1 MGMAPGTGG
10 GMSQYATPFN
20 PELARLVESLPQWAR
35 EYFEERAGILE
46 YEASYPRPQAEEL
59 AWREVQSLM
68 DRHLP
73 KSE

>member
-1 MGMAPGTGG
+1 
-10 GMSQYATPFN
+10 MSQYVTPSN
-20 PELARLVESLPQWAR
+20 PELSRLVESLPQWAR

-46 YEASYPRPQAEEL
+46 YEANYPRSQAEEL

-68 DRHLP
+68 DRHSP

>member
-10 GMSQYATPFN
+10 RVSQYVTPFN
-20 PELARLVESLPQWAR
+20 PELAILVESLPQWAR

-46 YEASYPRPQAEEL
+46 YEANYPRPQAEEL

-68 DRHLP
+68 DRHSS
-73 KSE
+73 KSR

>member
-10 GMSQYATPFN
+10 GVSQYVTPSN

-46 YEASYPRPQAEEL
+46 YEANFPRPQAERL
-59 AWREVQSLM
+59 AWGEVQGLI
-68 DRHLP
+68 DRHSP
-73 KSE
+73 KSD

>member
-1 MGMAPGTGG
+1 
-10 GMSQYATPFN
+10 MSQYVTPSN
-20 PELARLVESLPQWAR
+20 PELAKLVESLPQWAR

-59 AWREVQSLM
+59 AWWEVQRLIDQHS
-68 DRHLP
+68 P